1 MDLGGWLR
9 SLGLE
14 RYEGAFRENEID
26 ETVLPSL
33 TEEHL
38 KQLGVTA
45 LGHRLKLLDAIA
57 AMRTDAA
64 VRAPSAP
71 AGATS
76 TAPSISAEDRAER
89 RQVTVM
95 FSDLVGSTA
104 LSARM
109 DPEDLRE
116 VISAYQKCVAETAQS
131 FGGFVA
137 KYMGDGVLI
146 YFGYPQAHED
156 DAERAV
162 RAGLELITAVGA
174 LKTHAPVQTRI
185 GIATGLVVVG
195 DLIGSGASQEQA
207 IIGETPNLAARLQGV
222 AEPNSVVI
230 AESTRRLVG
239 NLFQL
244 DDLGAQDLKGIAG
257 PVWGWAA
264 LRPASVESR
273 FEALHSSG
281 LTELV
286 GREEELELLLR
297 RWAKAKIGEGQVVL
311 LSGEP
316 GIGKSRLTAALME
329 RLADKP
335 HTRLRYFCSPQHTD
349 SALYPII
356 SQMERAAGLAYDD
369 KAQAKLDKLDAL
381 LAQSLSPRQDAMLLA
396 EMLSL
401 PNDGRYPTLELAP
414 QQRRQK
420 TLEALTAQ
428 LEALSRSNPVLMIF
442 EDVHWI
448 DPTTLEALG
457 RTVDRLRTLR
467 VLLIATHR
475 PEFEPPWTGRPY
487 VTALSLNR
495 LGEREIAAMIDSVT
509 GNKPLPENV
518 RQDIVERTDGIPLF
532 VEEIT
537 KAALEAAAEGT
548 AERAIA
554 AIPQSKIAV
563 PASLHASL
571 MARLDRLGPAKEVVQ
586 IGSALGR
593 EFPHALIAAVARKP
607 EAELQSALE
616 RAVRGGLL
624 FRQGMPPNAT
634 YLFKHALVQDAA
646 YGTLLRDA
654 RRGLHARIAETLE
667 GKFTDIAENQ
677 PEILARHC
685 TEAGLI
691 EKAAGLWGKAGQ
703 RSLERSALVEAAE
716 QLARALAQIATQPGT
731 PALRR
736 EQIKLQV
743 GLMNALMHTKGHA
756 ALETKATAERAR
768 LLIENAE
775 ALGEPPED
783 PLLLFSVLWSF
794 WVANLGAFN
803 GDVVRELASEL
814 LTLAEKQGASVPLM
828 IAHRSTGICLLHTG
842 DVAQCRPHFDRAIAL
857 YDPAEHRPLAT
868 RFGGDIGVTI
878 LAFRSVALWVLGY
891 PVSAQADAEDALS
904 NARETG
910 HAVSLMYALT
920 HVSMTHFCCGNY
932 TTASAEADEL
942 VALAGEKGSRI
953 WKAYGASRQ
962 GFLAAMTDKAADAV
976 QIITSAID
984 TARSTGSTLWTPLNL
999 SHLARAYAALGKFDE
1014 AWRCIGEAMTAMATA
1029 KETWWEAEVHRI
1041 AGEIAWKSPEP
1052 DVAKAQPYFE
1062 RALAVARQQQAKSWE
1077 LRASMSLARLWRDQ
1091 SKVQQAR
1098 DLLAPV
1104 YEWFTEGFDTRDL
1117 KDAKALLDELA
1128 A

>member
-1 MDLGGWLR
+1 
-9 SLGLE
+9 
-14 RYEGAFRENEID
+14 
-26 ETVLPSL
+26 
-33 TEEHL
+33 
-38 KQLGVTA
+38 
-45 LGHRLKLLDAIA
+45 
-57 AMRTDAA
+57 
-64 VRAPSAP
+64 
-71 AGATS
+71 
-76 TAPSISAEDRAER
+76 
-89 RQVTVM
+89 
-95 FSDLVGSTA
+95 
-104 LSARM
+104 
-109 DPEDLRE
+109 
-116 VISAYQKCVAETAQS
+116 
-131 FGGFVA
+131 
-137 KYMGDGVLI
+137 
-146 YFGYPQAHED
+146 
-156 DAERAV
+156 
-162 RAGLELITAVGA
+162 
-174 LKTHAPVQTRI
+174 
-185 GIATGLVVVG
+185 
-195 DLIGSGASQEQA
+195 
-207 IIGETPNLAARLQGV
+207 
-222 AEPNSVVI
+222 
-230 AESTRRLVG
+230 
-239 NLFQL
+239 
-244 DDLGAQDLKGIAG
+244 
-257 PVWGWAA
+257 
-264 LRPASVESR
+264 
-273 FEALHSSG
+273 
-281 LTELV
+281 
-286 GREEELELLLR
+286 
-297 RWAKAKIGEGQVVL
+297 
-311 LSGEP
+311 
-316 GIGKSRLTAALME
+316 
-329 RLADKP
+329 
-335 HTRLRYFCSPQHTD
+335 
-349 SALYPII
+349 
-356 SQMERAAGLAYDD
+356 
-369 KAQAKLDKLDAL
+369 
-381 LAQSLSPRQDAMLLA
+381 
-396 EMLSL
+396 
-401 PNDGRYPTLELAP
+401 
-414 QQRRQK
+414 
-420 TLEALTAQ
+420 
-428 LEALSRSNPVLMIF
+428 
-442 EDVHWI
+442 
-448 DPTTLEALG
+448 
-457 RTVDRLRTLR
+457 

-616 RAVRGGLL
+616 RVVRGGLL

-667 GKFTDIAENQ
+667 SKFTDIAENQ

-756 ALETKATAERAR
+756 ALETKAAAERAR

-842 DVAQCRPHFDRAIAL
+842 DIAQCRPHFDRAIAL

-910 HAVSLMYALT
+910 HAVTLMYALT

-1052 DVAKAQPYFE
+1052 DVAKAQTYFE

-1098 DLLAPV
+1098 ELLAPV
-1104 YEWFTEGFDTRDL
+1104 YGWFTEGFDTRDL